1 MNNKSK
7 NTKRVKSVKKNNIRK
22 VKRNII
28 KIQDNRNN
36 VKKAEIDKIFDD
48 FRLKLSLL
56 KKKQSLIVSKFLD
69 NLKEKQIEKIKN
81 SINF

>member
-22 VKRNII
+22 IKRNII

-48 FRLKLSLL
+48 FRLKLFVL
-56 KKKQSLIVSKFLD
+56 KQKQSLIVSKFLD